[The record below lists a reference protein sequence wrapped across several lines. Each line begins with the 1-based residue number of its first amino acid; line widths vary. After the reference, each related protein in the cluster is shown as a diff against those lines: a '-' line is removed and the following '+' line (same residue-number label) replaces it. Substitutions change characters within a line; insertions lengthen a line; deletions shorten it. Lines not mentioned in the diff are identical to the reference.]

1 MNTTTI
7 LIIIIIYIIFIVF
20 SLFINDY
27 NMKVAYWFIIGLGT
41 LTTINIYLTVIY
53 YIELRNDEGNIGPRG
68 DKGDKGIKGAPGK
81 CTFSKKCN
89 IENCDDIIYTHAK
102 TIFPDVSRK
111 CLENKNN
118 CKSNANKSKYEPV
131 RKRLTQLIKKCKT
144 TTMAEEDFLRK
155 IKPQIEL
162 LKQTNDNNS
171 YNQDI
176 IPVDDEEQTHNFYD
190 DDE

>member
-27 NMKVAYWFIIGLGT
+27 NMKIAYWFIIGLGT
-41 LTTINIYLTVIY
+41 LTVVNIYMTIIY
-53 YIELRNDEGNIGPRG
+53 YIELRNDEGNIGARG

-89 IENCDDIIYTHAK
+89 IENCNDIIYNHAK

-111 CLENKNN
+111 CLENKNA
-118 CKSNANKSKYEPV
+118 CKSKANKTAYEPI
-131 RKRLTQLIKKCKT
+131 RRQLRQLIQKCKT
-144 TTMAEEDFLRK
+144 TTMAEEDFIQK
-155 IKPQIEL
+155 IKPQIEFL
-162 LKQTNDNNS
+162 RQRNRE
-171 YNQDI
+171 
-176 IPVDDEEQTHNFYD
+176 VDDNPTTNIEVEEEQ
-190 DDE
+190 